1 MIIYRDK
8 GFTLLELMIS
18 IAMLGIIVVIVTGAF
33 RLGFSSFEKGEDN
46 IKKMERIRASLS
58 IIDAQIQSEIPLGET
73 GDGTDKKYYFK
84 GERDSLKFS
93 TNYSIWGGERG
104 YVIVSYK
111 VISEDN
117 GKQSLYASEN
127 IIGIE
132 NIREIKLLDSFDK
145 IEFEYFYKGQTDEKG
160 QWLDQWSD
168 EKNVP
173 EKIRLNLIYGIKD
186 LSFTIPMRVKG
197 SLTPAFPA
205 SPGDEFM

>member
-1 MIIYRDK
+1 MIIHRDN

-33 RLGFSSFEKGEDN
+33 RLGFSSLDKGEDS

-58 IIDAQIQSEIPLGET
+58 IIDAQIQSEIPLGVT
-73 GDGTDKKYYFK
+73 GDGGDKTYYFS
-84 GERDSLKFS
+84 GERETLSFS

-127 IIGIE
+127 IIGVE

-145 IEFEYFYKGQTDEKG
+145 IEFEYFSKGPTDEKG
-160 QWLDQWSD
+160 QWVDQWGN
-168 EKNVP
+168 EKDVP
-173 EKIRLNLIYGIKD
+173 EKIRLNLTHGVKE
-186 LSFTIPMRVKG
+186 LFFVIPMRVKG
-197 SLTPAFPA
+197 SLTPIFP
-205 SPGDEFM
+205 SGDEIM

>member
-33 RLGFSSFEKGEDN
+33 RLGFNSLDKGEDS

-58 IIDAQIQSEIPLGET
+58 IIDAQIQSETPLGET
-73 GDGTDKKYYFK
+73 EDGGDKTYYFS
-84 GERDSLKFS
+84 GERETLRLS

-104 YVIVSYK
+104 YVVVSYK

-145 IEFEYFYKGQTDEKG
+145 IEFEYFSKGPTDEKG
-160 QWLDQWSD
+160 QWTDQWTD

-173 EKIRLNLIYGIKD
+173 EKIRLNLTYGQKEFFFI
-186 LSFTIPMRVKG
+186 IPMRVKG
-197 SLTPAFPA
+197 SFMPAFSS
-205 SPGDEFM
+205 SPGDEVM